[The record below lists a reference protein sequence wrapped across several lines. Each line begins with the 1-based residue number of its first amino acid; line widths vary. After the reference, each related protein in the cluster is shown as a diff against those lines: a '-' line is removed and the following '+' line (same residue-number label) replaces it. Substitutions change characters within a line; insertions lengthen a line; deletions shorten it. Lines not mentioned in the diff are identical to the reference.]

1 MAGAIVMVALAGVC
15 LYLLAESSKSLK
27 FQTDRMQYEFRAR
40 NLRASATAWAERN
53 AASLADEASRRLDV
67 GAMDAG
73 EAELTVRRTAQG
85 EFRADLGCPWG
96 GKLIRREN
104 LPVGSARPEGR

>member
-27 FQTDRMQYEFRAR
+27 FETDRMQYEFRAR
-40 NLRASATAWAERN
+40 NLRASAAAWAQRN
-53 AASLADEASRRLDV
+53 AASLADGAPRRLDV

-85 EFRADLGCPWG
+85 EFRADIGCYWG

-104 LPVGSARPEGR
+104 LPFGPARSEGR